1 MIAPSWHTCH
11 VVVFDDGGGLGVV
24 VDVGGHVVVVVVVDG
39 GVGAVVLSG
48 Y

>member
-1 MIAPSWHTCH
+1 MIAPSWNTCH

-24 VDVGGHVVVVVVVDG
+24 VDVDGQVVVVFDG

>member
-24 VDVGGHVVVVVVVDG
+24 VDVGGHVVVVVVDG
-39 GVGAVVLSG
+39 GVGAVGLSG